1 MSRTAKALAEHQRQ
15 AALRAADD
23 PAKLAR
29 AIRVVRAALERGHL
43 TRPELTAALRQP
55 KTDGGAA

>member
-23 PAKLAR
+23 PAKVAR
-29 AIRVVRAALERGHL
+29 AIRVIRAAIETDRL
-43 TRPELTAALRQP
+43 TVDELTEAVSA
-55 KTDGGAA
+55 